1 MGIPLSDVFAP
12 HYCCSCGEIGAVLC
26 EYCKYDIV
34 SETFA
39 ACLVCEGLSGQQDNL
54 CTRCKPAFTRAWC
67 VGSRDSALRP
77 LIDAY
82 KFERARA
89 VHDVL
94 VDMLDKTLPTLP
106 SDVQVVP
113 IPTITPHRRTRGY
126 GHVELVAKRFA
137 DRRGLAYTEIVQRHH
152 NHVQRGLGRRER
164 IAQAKET
171 YMVTTPAKGTY
182 LLLDDVYTTGATLEY
197 ASRALRAAG
206 ATDVWVAALS
216 RQTLEK

>member
-1 MGIPLSDVFAP
+1 
-12 HYCCSCGEIGAVLC
+12 
-26 EYCKYDIV
+26 
-34 SETFA
+34 
-39 ACLVCEGLSGQQDNL
+39 
-54 CTRCKPAFTRAWC
+54 

-89 VHDVL
+89 VHGVL

-137 DRRGLAYTEIVQRHH
+137 DRRGLAYTEIVQRRH

-197 ASRALRAAG
+197 ATRALRAAG